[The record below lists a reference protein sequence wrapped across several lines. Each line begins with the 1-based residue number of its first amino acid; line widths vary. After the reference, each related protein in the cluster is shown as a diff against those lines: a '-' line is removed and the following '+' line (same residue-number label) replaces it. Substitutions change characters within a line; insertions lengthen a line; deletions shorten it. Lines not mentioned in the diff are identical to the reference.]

1 MQSMKYKSI
10 KRRSLLFIT
19 GLFFMQT
26 GFSQNIGIGTNSPN
40 VNAKLDIADSIRGIL
55 IPRMDSTHRKN
66 IPNTI
71 GLMVYDTTTKCF
83 WFNNGSNWV
92 NMPEAGSS
100 KGDMLYWNS
109 QRWVLLPAGL
119 PGQYLTMAAGTLLP
133 VWSGAASVVISTT
146 GMSSITQTTAISGGT
161 ITADGG
167 ASITARGVVWS
178 TATNPTIALPTKTSD
193 GTGTGSFTSNLT
205 GLSANTTYYVRSYAT
220 NANGTTYGNQVNFTA
235 AAASFTLGQSYGGG
249 VIFYVDGTGQHG
261 LIAATTDQSAGI
273 SWNNNGNQVVTNAT
287 GLSIG
292 TGGTNTTTIINVQGN
307 GSYAASLC
315 RLYYS
320 GGGFTDWRLPSLY
333 ELNELFLQRNLPG
346 LGLNLFT
353 YYWSSSEI
361 SANDAW
367 SVDFS
372 QAGPNQTISNKQY
385 NFIAVRAVRAF

>member
-1 MQSMKYKSI
+1 MQLLKYKSV
-10 KRRSLLFIT
+10 KMRSLFFIT
-19 GLFFMQT
+19 GLIFMQT
-26 GFSQNIGIGTNSPN
+26 GFSQSIGIGTNSPN
-40 VNAKLDIADSIRGIL
+40 ANAKLDIADSIRGIL
-55 IPRMDSTHRKN
+55 IPRMDSIHRKN
-66 IPNTI
+66 IPNTM

-92 NMPEAGSS
+92 NMPEAGSI

-119 PGQYLTMAAGTLLP
+119 AGQYLTIAAGSLLP
-133 VWSGAASVVISTT
+133 VWSGAATVLITTT
-146 GMSSITQTTAISGGT
+146 GASSITQTTAISGGT

-220 NANGTTYGNQVNFTA
+220 NANGTTYGNQVNFTT
-235 AAASFTLGQSYGGG
+235 AAASYTLGQSYGGG
-249 VIFYVDGTGQHG
+249 IIFYVDGTGQHG

-287 GLSIG
+287 GLAIG
-292 TGGTNTTTIINVQGN
+292 TGGSNTTTIINVQGN

-353 YYWSSSEI
+353 FYWSSSEI
-361 SANDAW
+361 SDLNAW

-372 QAGPNQTISNKQY
+372 QPGPNQTVSNKQY